1 MTIYDKI
8 DTLEPAWTVLTE
20 ILKDRREALL
30 NSWVLSDSE
39 NNEVFRGRIREIDST
54 ISILDNLKS
63 EALNAR

>member
-8 DTLEPAWTVLTE
+8 DALEPAWKVLTE

-30 NSWVLSDSE
+30 NSWVLSDSD
-39 NNEVFRGRIREIDST
+39 NSEVFRGRIREIDST